1 MKEIAQGV
9 AKEYPLIDYR
19 NGFAQF
25 LEQLERSP
33 HTIKNYGS
41 AKEER
46 MRERSFCDSNVVGF
60 HVYCF
65 ASVSELS
72 V

>member
-41 AKEER
+41 AEEER
-46 MRERSFCDSNVVGF
+46 MRE
-60 HVYCF
+60 
-65 ASVSELS
+65 
-72 V
+72 